1 MQNQYENAKK
11 QVLSVYELLKKENVP
26 YKFIEEFLYHDRSI
40 KVNIPVQMDNWELK
54 IFTWYRIQHK
64 NIKWPYKGWIRF
76 HQNVSEEEVKALSI
90 RMSIKTSVVKL
101 PLWWSKWWIIVNP
114 KELSSRELEKLSR
127 WYVKQLYRYLWPDF
141 DIPAPDVNTNPQI
154 MAWMVD
160 EYSKLVGKFTPWTF
174 TWKPLELWGSEWR
187 SIATAMG
194 WLYVL
199 EKYCEMK
206 WINIEWKKIVIQWA
220 WNAWLNFAK
229 LIEEKWWKVISISDS
244 KWAIYNEDGINI
256 TKVEKIKNDKKS
268 VSDMEWVDIITNKQ
282 LLELDCDI
290 LVLAA
295 LENQITSENVDNI
308 KASVILELAN
318 GPITPDVDDTLYNK
332 NITVIP
338 DILANAG
345 WVTVSYFEQ
354 VQWNIN
360 FYWTEQEVFEKLQR
374 IMNKSTQEVVELWD
388 RNWVNY
394 RKSAYVLSLLR
405 QYNAWKYL
413 N

>member
-11 QVLSVYELLKKENVP
+11 QVLSVCELLKKENVP
-26 YKFIEEFLYHDRSI
+26 YIFIEEFLYHDRII
-40 KVNIPVQMDNWELK
+40 KVSIPVQMDNWELK
-54 IFTWYRIQHK
+54 IFTWYRSQHK

-90 RMSIKTSVVKL
+90 RMSVKTSVVKL
-101 PLWWSKWWIIVNP
+101 PLWWAKWWIIVNP
-114 KELSSRELEKLSR
+114 KDLSFKELEKLSR
-127 WYVKQLYRYLWPDF
+127 WYVRQLYIYLWPDF
-141 DIPAPDVNTNPQI
+141 DIPAPDVNTNPQV

-160 EYSKLVGKFTPWTF
+160 EYSKLVGKFTPWAF
-174 TWKPLELWGSEWR
+174 TWKPIELWGSEWR

-199 EKYCEMK
+199 EKYCEKK
-206 WINIEWKKIVIQWA
+206 WIDIKWTKIVIQWA

-229 LIEEKWWKVISISDS
+229 LIVEKWWKILAISDS
-244 KWAIYNEDGINI
+244 KWGIYNENGLNI
-256 TKVEKIKNDKKS
+256 IEVEKIKNNKKT
-268 VSDMEWVDIITNKQ
+268 VAEMKWVDIITNEE
-282 LLELDCDI
+282 LLEIDCDI

-295 LENQITSENVDNI
+295 LENQITTENVDNI
-308 KASVILELAN
+308 NTDIILEIAN
-318 GPITPDVDDTLYNK
+318 GPITPDVDDILYNK

-338 DILANAG
+338 DILANAW

-360 FYWTEQEVFEKLQR
+360 FYWSEKEVFEKLQR
-374 IMNKSTQEVVELWD
+374 IMYESTQEVVELWD
-388 RNWVNY
+388 KLWVNY
-394 RKSAYVLSLLR
+394 RKSAYIISLLR

>member
-1 MQNQYENAKK
+1 
-11 QVLSVYELLKKENVP
+11 
-26 YKFIEEFLYHDRSI
+26 
-40 KVNIPVQMDNWELK
+40 MDNWELK
-54 IFTWYRIQHK
+54 IFTWYRSQHK

-90 RMSIKTSVVKL
+90 RMSVKTSVVKL
-101 PLWWSKWWIIVNP
+101 PLWWAKWWIIVNP
-114 KELSSRELEKLSR
+114 KDLSFKELEKLSR
-127 WYVKQLYRYLWPDF
+127 WYVRQLYIYLWPDF
-141 DIPAPDVNTNPQI
+141 DIPAPDVNTNPQV

-160 EYSKLVGKFTPWTF
+160 EYSKLVGKFTPWAF
-174 TWKPLELWGSEWR
+174 TWKPIELWGSEWR

-199 EKYCEMK
+199 EKYCEKK
-206 WINIEWKKIVIQWA
+206 WIDIKWTKIVIQWA

-229 LIEEKWWKVISISDS
+229 LIVEKWWKILAISDS
-244 KWAIYNEDGINI
+244 KWGIYNENGLNI
-256 TKVEKIKNDKKS
+256 IEVEKIKNNKKT
-268 VSDMEWVDIITNKQ
+268 VAEMKWVDIITNEE
-282 LLELDCDI
+282 LLEIDCDI

-295 LENQITSENVDNI
+295 LENQITTENVDNI
-308 KASVILELAN
+308 NTDIILEIAN
-318 GPITPDVDDTLYNK
+318 GPITPDVDDILYNK

-338 DILANAG
+338 DILANAW

-360 FYWTEQEVFEKLQR
+360 FYWSEKEVFEKLQR
-374 IMNKSTQEVVELWD
+374 IMYESTQEVVELWD
-388 RNWVNY
+388 KLWVNY
-394 RKSAYVLSLLR
+394 RKSAYIISLLR